1 MSMRVLAIETATSRG
16 SIALVAGK
24 RHAESVCIGERFEH
38 SVTLVPKI
46 QELLH
51 RAQLG
56 VKDLDLVCVSKGPG
70 SFTGLRVGIAC
81 SKGIVLGL
89 DIPLLGV
96 STFEV
101 LLAGFLRDPLCPLNH
116 IPEVKS
122 IVVALDAKKGE
133 FFLQCWRQKGSRWT
147 AQRPQV
153 VEEAHLSAGIARYG
167 KKAIVVS
174 PQLSKLRGILR
185 DPMLWDIKDRFPDAA
200 DLVSLGVERFKKERK
215 GDDNL
220 KPFYL
225 RKTDAELLFKNK
237 PHSVFR
243 WERGN

>member
-1 MSMRVLAIETATSRG
+1 MRILALETATPRG
-16 SIALVAGK
+16 SVALVAGK
-24 RHAESVCIGERFEH
+24 HPVESICIGERFEH

-56 VKDLDLVCVSKGPG
+56 VENLDLICVSKGPG

-81 SKGIVLGL
+81 AKGIVLGL
-89 DIPLLGV
+89 GIPLLGV

-101 LLAGFLRDPLCPLNH
+101 LLAGFLRDPLCPMNH
-116 IPEVKS
+116 VPETQNV
-122 IVVALDAKKGE
+122 ILALDAKKGE
-133 FFLQCWRQKGSRWT
+133 FFLQCWRRKGSRWT

-153 VEEAHLSAGIARYG
+153 VEEARLSVAIARYG
-167 KKAIVVS
+167 KKTIVVS
-174 PQLSKLRGILR
+174 PQLSKLRGILK
-185 DPMLWDIKDRFPDAA
+185 DPILWDIKDRFPDAA

-237 PHSVFR
+237 PRSVFR
-243 WERGN
+243 WERVN